1 MVETSLRPRPAFAS
15 FLHSDTSSGGDGLS
29 YYQYQRLLRSQ
40 KVALLQEKQRKSYIP
55 GYKKPLQQDP
65 KLVAPVASRQIFPN
79 KSQRYPVT
87 TDEGGAKKVVVVPPE
102 KENLS
107 KGSVNNKENVQL
119 TSALPVTS
127 HQVMLSDRTTKQ
139 VSQDP
144 GDHQTQMCAQTER
157 IPRIFTW
164 TERRVKSAT
173 ARERHQSWPTTLQAQ
188 RPKTVSGTRDAQ
200 VQAAMVPVDI
210 SSSPAS
216 SPSHTQPP
224 PLEGERA
231 ARFIKLFKIQTLAE
245 IFPVCLLLFRLL

>member
-1 MVETSLRPRPAFAS
+1 MVETSLRPRPAFTT

-65 KLVAPVASRQIFPN
+65 KLVASVASRQIFPN
-79 KSQRYPVT
+79 KNQGYPVT
-87 TDEGGAKKVVVVPPE
+87 ADEGGAKKVVVHVVPPK
-102 KENLS
+102 KENLFQ
-107 KGSVNNKENVQL
+107 GSVNNKENIQL
-119 TSALPVTS
+119 TSAPPVTS
-127 HQVMLSDRTTKQ
+127 HQVTLGDMTTEQ

-144 GDHQTQMCAQTER
+144 GEHQPQMCTQTER

-200 VQAAMVPVDI
+200 VQAAMVPVNI
-210 SSSPAS
+210 SSSPTS
-216 SPSHTQPP
+216 SPSHTQPLP
-224 PLEGERA
+224 QEGEWQDSS
-231 ARFIKLFKIQTLAE
+231 KI
-245 IFPVCLLLFRLL
+245 